1 MTRSVTGTRRQPR
14 VAARSGTC
22 GRRPSDRI
30 RTDPAAPG
38 CGSGSPSGLHGCRIH
53 PSRRP
58 GCLTAGSGPGGEPR
72 EAGMQTRAAVGSGR
86 LQSGGGR
93 RPGVLER
100 LAGWRYGLGG
110 FALACL
116 AAMRRIAAGRRH
128 WPATLMIIWTVA
140 PVVEVI
146 WLSRR
151 CRGAHRPCPAGCGRA
166 DAQEPG
172 RVPAG
177 QPDRRGLR
185 GCAAAGFGVHRGR
198 DGAAPSPTSPG
209 SGSSTGPFSAVSSTN
224 TSGPR
229 RSPGQEWWPSSGTH
243 RLLTA
248 RLLMPVT
255 GGENELEGHTAAPL
269 SGPGPRTVLRVPDRL
284 PRAAARGGLRAAG
297 TCNPPAAR

>member
-177 QPDRRGLR
+177 QPDRRGMR
-185 GCAAAGFGVHRGR
+185 GCAAAGFGVHGV
-198 DGAAPSPTSPG
+198 GM
-209 SGSSTGPFSAVSSTN
+209 VL
-224 TSGPR
+224 PR
-229 RSPGQEWWPSSGTH
+229 R
-243 RLLTA
+243 R
-248 RLLMPVT
+248 
-255 GGENELEGHTAAPL
+255 PL
-269 SGPGPRTVLRVPDRL
+269 
-284 PRAAARGGLRAAG
+284 
-297 TCNPPAAR
+297 PAADQAPARSRRSHQRIRAGRVEAQVKNGGRVLEPTGC